1 MIYVMNTSS
10 RLARPSESIR
20 VGVQVSP
27 EYGPGRRTLEGIM
40 RYNDERGQWSFVWD
54 RTFHA
59 DFHRRHPLDAMIAEV
74 RSPDRIGEMR
84 RLKMPVVAVTGVAA
98 LGKLPLVSTDH
109 ELMGTIA
116 AEHFLEL
123 GLEHVAGL
131 VNPSNPSELVAGESF
146 QRAARDL
153 DFASCGYLQVDL
165 LRLAG
170 AKRTQVLQ
178 KWLQEL
184 PRPVGVFAAFDVQA
198 IEVTSTCLRSG
209 IRVPEDVT
217 VLGAGNDE
225 LLCRLSDP
233 PLSSI
238 ETEPFE
244 LGYQAAELLD
254 RILQGKSSGLEV
266 VRVAPS
272 GVERRQSTD
281 ILAVR
286 DSEVARALLV
296 IRDHACDGLTAAEAA
311 RRVNVS
317 RSRLEFLFKRVIG
330 RSVHQEIVR
339 IRLHTARCLLRD
351 TTLSMPEI
359 TVRCGVSY
367 PSQLSHLF
375 RKHFGVSP
383 SHYRQRKHPES
394 Q

>member
-1 MIYVMNTSS
+1 
-10 RLARPSESIR
+10 
-20 VGVQVSP
+20 
-27 EYGPGRRTLEGIM
+27 M